1 MKERWE
7 TIYRNII
14 LAKPTLERRMGVKG
28 IEAD

>member
-1 MKERWE
+1 MKERRE

-14 LAKPTLERRMGVKG
+14 LAGLTLERYMGVKG